1 MATIDDM
8 QNRAFMEGII
18 EGREEAEERYK
29 SEVIRFHEH
38 SNQLVAKF
46 MADHGFL
53 TGTAESIPDLLGELS
68 KQIFELRQ
76 GAK

>member
-1 MATIDDM
+1 MSYELPTD
-8 QNRAFMEGII
+8 
-18 EGREEAEERYK
+18 RE
-29 SEVIRFHEH
+29 
-38 SNQLVAKF
+38 LVAKF